1 MTGHAYK
8 RTRIFY
14 FASVH
19 RRPPTNAAG
28 SAERNKVLGICDA
41 LATMGVQPIV
51 VGIAPSG
58 LPRHGVSR
66 LRRTLFVET
75 STLGHGPLRRAM
87 AVFGQAIT
95 GLRIVR
101 RGDRVILYNY
111 FPEYLLLALLLKL
124 RGTPATLDIEDGPAE
139 TNWPMNRLLNRLL
152 YRLTLPLVA
161 PGKLIVAHSLAERLG
176 IDPHLAIYG
185 VRSADPVASPARLSG
200 KRIRINF
207 GGTLTPAT
215 GLDLFRATL
224 TWLVEHAPAAPLHF
238 LVTGRMPDG
247 ALDSLRPIVDATPGL
262 RLDILQDLD
271 LPRYK
276 TLLAS
281 CDVGLSLR
289 LPSSE
294 MAQTTFPSKVIEIA
308 GDGLLLISTCVSDI
322 TQVFDDTEAVLLHD
336 ASPGGLGRA
345 LIAITQDRAAATVRA
360 GRGMARV
367 AESFSPEAVGSA
379 IIAFLGLD
387 GRR

>member
-1 MTGHAYK
+1 
-8 RTRIFY
+8 
-14 FASVH
+14 
-19 RRPPTNAAG
+19 
-28 SAERNKVLGICDA
+28 
-41 LATMGVQPIV
+41 MGVQPIV

-58 LPRHGVSR
+58 LPRQGIGR
-66 LRRTLFVET
+66 LRRILFVET
-75 STLGHGPLRRAM
+75 ATLGRGPLRRAN

-95 GLRIVR
+95 GLRLLR

-139 TNWPMNRLLNRLL
+139 TSWPMNRLLNRLL

-176 IDPHLAIYG
+176 IDPHLAVYG
-185 VRSADPVASPARLSG
+185 VQPVNPTARPARFSG
-200 KRIRINF
+200 KRVRINF

-224 TWLVEHAPAAPLHF
+224 QWLADHAPATPLHF
-238 LVTGRMPDG
+238 LVTGRMPEGD
-247 ALDSLRPIVDATPGL
+247 LDSLRPILDATSGL
-262 RLDILQDLD
+262 RLDILHDLD

-276 TLLAS
+276 ALLAS

-289 LPSSE
+289 MPSSE

-308 GDGLLLISTCVSDI
+308 GDGLLLLTTCVSDV
-322 TQVFDDTEAVLLHD
+322 TKVFDDTEAVLLHD
-336 ASPGGLGRA
+336 TSPDGLGRA
-345 LIAITQDRAAATVRA
+345 LIAITEDRAAAIERA

-367 AESFSPEAVGSA
+367 AGSFSPEAVGSS
-379 IIAFLGLD
+379 IVAFLGLD
-387 GRR
+387 SGR